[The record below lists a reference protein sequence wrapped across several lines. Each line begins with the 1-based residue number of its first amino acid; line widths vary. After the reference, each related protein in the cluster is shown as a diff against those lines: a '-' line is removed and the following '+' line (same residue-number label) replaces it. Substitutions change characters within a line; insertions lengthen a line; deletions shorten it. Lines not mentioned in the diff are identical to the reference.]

1 MEMRGY
7 ADCCHDQ
14 GDFMGACN
22 ARRDEPVVRR
32 QAGVALLATFFL
44 GSLVNYAIPVVLA
57 DTSPGARVVR
67 IDIKPGDEPTTVT
80 PGRGGVLPVVLYS
93 GATFDA
99 ANVDAKSIRFGA
111 TGTEAQPMRTSM
123 EDVDADG
130 RIDLISMFR
139 MQQTGIECGHTMAV
153 LRGRTYDGEDIE
165 GRAVFRTAGCGS

>member
-1 MEMRGY
+1 MGTCDARCDESTMRRR
-7 ADCCHDQ
+7 
-14 GDFMGACN
+14 
-22 ARRDEPVVRR
+22 AR
-32 QAGVALLATFFL
+32 AGLLATVFFW
-44 GSLVNYAIPVVLA
+44 GSMVDSAVPAVLA
-57 DTSPGARVVR
+57 AASPGPRAVR

-139 MQQTGIECGHTMAV
+139 MQQTGIECEHTMAL
-153 LRGRTYDGEDIE
+153 LRGRTHNGEDIE
-165 GRAVFRTAGCGS
+165 GRAMFKTAGCGS

>member
-1 MEMRGY
+1 
-7 ADCCHDQ
+7 
-14 GDFMGACN
+14 MGAYN
-22 ARRDEPVVRR
+22 ARRNESAVRR
-32 QAGVALLATFFL
+32 QARAALLVTFFL
-44 GSLVNYAIPVVLA
+44 GSMVDYAIPVVLA
-57 DTSPGARVVR
+57 DTSQGPRVIH

-93 GATFDA
+93 DATFDA
-99 ANVDAKSIRFGA
+99 AKVDAKSIRFGA

-139 MQQTGIECGHTMAV
+139 MQQTGIECGHTMAL
-153 LRGRTYDGEDIE
+153 LRGRTHNGEDIE

>member
-7 ADCCHDQ
+7 AECYHDQ
-14 GDFMGACN
+14 EDFMGACN
-22 ARRDEPVVRR
+22 ARRDESAVRR

-44 GSLVNYAIPVVLA
+44 GSMVDYAIPVVLA
-57 DTSPGARVVR
+57 DTSPGTRVVR

-80 PGRGGVLPVVLYS
+80 
-93 GATFDA
+93 
-99 ANVDAKSIRFGA
+99 
-111 TGTEAQPMRTSM
+111 TSM

-130 RIDLISMFR
+130 RIYLITMFR

-165 GRAVFRTAGCGS
+165 GRAVFKTAGCGS